1 MLLAPMH
8 LRLRRTTLS
17 VGDTL
22 LKTVIL
28 VPFYDL
34 DEISGIRTFPGNNV
48 KYINLQ
54 QRKT

>member
-1 MLLAPMH
+1 MH